1 MTVGITS
8 PVTGSAQT
16 GMTSPTFTFTEDRVI
31 GSQPARRFL
40 VSARG
45 GSGTNNVTTD
55 VHAVSRP
62 FSVTITRPAS
72 FKPAP
77 VVNAA
82 SGIAIRSTGKN
93 EYKFTVAKGITAAT
107 GLADVAFF
115 DGAIRIP
122 AGADINDVAGVKAL
136 LSAAIGVLSSIAS
149 GFGDTVIDG
158 NLGA

>member
-62 FSVTITRPAS
+62 FSVTIARPAN

-77 VVNAA
+77 VINAA

-93 EYKFTVAKGITAAT
+93 EYKFTVAKGVTAAT
-107 GLADVAFF
+107 GLTDVAFF
-115 DGAIRIP
+115 DGNVRIP

-149 GFGDTVIDG
+149 GLGDTVIDG

>member
-31 GSQPARRFL
+31 GSQPARRYL

-45 GSGTNNVTTD
+45 GTGLNNVTTD

-62 FSVTITRPAS
+62 FSVTIARPAS

-77 VVNAA
+77 VINAA
-82 SGIAIRSTGKN
+82 SGIALRATGKN
-93 EYKFTVAKGITAAT
+93 EYKFTVAKGVTAAS
-107 GLADVAFF
+107 GLTEVSFF
-115 DGAIRIP
+115 DGNIRIP
-122 AGADINDVAGVKAL
+122 AGADINDVAGVKSL
-136 LSAAIGVLSSIAS
+136 LSAAIGVLTSIAS
-149 GFGDTVIDG
+149 GLGDTVIDG